1 MGPREASPPVFPRA
15 GPRADSLGLV
25 SDRATEEVLEF
36 PADLT
41 PELQVRVSRS
51 PGHHAAL
58 LRSSDA
64 PALSSNPS
72 SDSSPA
78 PASLHSLGRR
88 PDSRRPVDLF

>member
-15 GPRADSLGLV
+15 GPRAVSLGLV

-41 PELQVRVSRS
+41 PELQKARVSRS
-51 PGHHAAL
+51 PGRHAAL

-88 PDSRRPVDLF
+88 PVDLF